1 MVTDR
6 IIGTSILD
14 EDIEGCVTIKTFC
27 NCVWVINNSSV
38 YWCMLRII
46 VTRQII
52 PSLNLQPWIAIKGS
66 GSRQMSH
73 EKAHTKKA
81 NSHKEAQKGR
91 HFDNKLEIHI
101 LFTSYSH
108 PLFTNINQSNTNPKS
123 QSIIFHKPYYSLSH
137 ILILNQNQ
145 YTSFSISN
153 ALFHL
158 SFHSHSSLH
167 FYQPLHITH
176 IP

>member
-1 MVTDR
+1 
-6 IIGTSILD
+6 
-14 EDIEGCVTIKTFC
+14 
-27 NCVWVINNSSV
+27 
-38 YWCMLRII
+38 MLRII

-73 EKAHTKKA
+73 EKAHNKKEIVI
-81 NSHKEAQKGR
+81 K
-91 HFDNKLEIHI
+91 KLKRADI
-101 LFTSYSH
+101 LITNWKFTSYSH
-108 PLFTNINQSNTNPKS
+108 PLFSNINQSNTNPKS

>member
-52 PSLNLQPWIAIKGS
+52 PSLNLQPWIAIKRS
-66 GSRQMSH
+66 GSRQISH

-101 LFTSYSH
+101 LFTSSILKH
-108 PLFTNINQSNTNPKS
+108 
-123 QSIIFHKPYYSLSH
+123 QSIQYQSQISIYYLS
-137 ILILNQNQ
+137 
-145 YTSFSISN
+145 
-153 ALFHL
+153 
-158 SFHSHSSLH
+158 
-167 FYQPLHITH
+167 
-176 IP
+176 